1 VAGHARLVGGVVL
14 RRREG
19 DLRTPCMIG
28 WPGHVPAGRSSN
40 EIMHVTDCFATL
52 LRAEGVSAP
61 PDRVIDGIDRLE
73 RLTGHQDAS
82 AREGFMFWMGREM
95 YGAKWYDRKAVLV
108 IQKYLTDSALRLAA
122 PHLINLIADPQGT

>member
-1 VAGHARLVGGVVL
+1 
-14 RRREG
+14 
-19 DLRTPCMIG
+19 MIG